1 MPPSLPEATPPLLRV
16 MVVEDERVVAR
27 DLKACLEGLGY
38 VVPALVTSGEAAI
51 KQAAAL
57 RPDLILMDIRLEGT
71 MDGIEAALQ
80 IWDSLQIPVIYTT
93 GYSDQATVERSLAS
107 TFFGYILKPVKERD
121 LYLALQIAWQ
131 RQREREVSQQA
142 REALVTQA
150 RASPILAALGDGV
163 LVCDTL
169 GRVTFLNPVAEA
181 LTGWTLADA
190 EGQHITDVFALVDI
204 QTQAPLPS
212 PMTVVLQTE
221 QTAYLVDPVLLV
233 RRDGQ
238 RLPVADSAAPLHDAN
253 GNLSGVVIVFRDVTE
268 RELVKAFTLSEQR
281 LQLLQQEFSQ
291 LQAQQV
297 QKEDF
302 LQLVSHELRTP
313 LASIKL
319 AVQML

>member
-1 MPPSLPEATPPLLRV
+1 
-16 MVVEDERVVAR
+16 
-27 DLKACLEGLGY
+27 
-38 VVPALVTSGEAAI
+38 
-51 KQAAAL
+51 
-57 RPDLILMDIRLEGT
+57 

-80 IWDSLQIPVIYTT
+80 IWDSLQILVIYTT

-131 RQREREVSQQA
+131 RQREREVSQ
-142 REALVTQA
+142 QA